1 MIWILTTPDEN
12 GEREP
17 GGEFVQVRPETLAEI
32 ARAYPGEEELLGRLG
47 PGGPGAEGE
56 EIERLYQFFERVWDR
71 SQGAL
76 AERILKDPA
85 VSAEPSR
92 RAKVVARRLQKA
104 VANDPRMREL
114 DDLLVFLGRAREREG
129 VGLSVVST

>member
-1 MIWILTTPDEN
+1 MIWILTSPDDN

-47 PGGPGAEGE
+47 PGGPGAEAE

-71 SQGAL
+71 TQGAL
-76 AERILKDPA
+76 AERLLKDESLPT
-85 VSAEPSR
+85 EPLR
-92 RAKVVARRLQKA
+92 RAKAVARRLQKA
-104 VANDPRMREL
+104 VANDARMREL
-114 DDLLVFLGRAREREG
+114 DDLLVFLARAKEQEG
-129 VGLSVVST
+129 AGLVVVST